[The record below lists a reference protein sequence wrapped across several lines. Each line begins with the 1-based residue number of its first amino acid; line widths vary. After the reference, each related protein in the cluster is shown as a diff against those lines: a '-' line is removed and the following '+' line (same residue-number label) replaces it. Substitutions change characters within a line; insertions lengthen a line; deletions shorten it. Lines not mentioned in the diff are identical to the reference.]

1 MFLIIQY
8 RLLFP
13 GNTFITD
20 IYGGMLASGNKGPTP
35 DNKGPALALSP
46 KRMSILE
53 WPDHFPQMLPKPKKA
68 PTNEL
73 APKPVKKGKDTLTPA
88 TTDQL
93 TPEDLEALD
102 QLIETISKLNK
113 ADLVESVIK
122 PALNNPGF
130 DLVLFEKK
138 TSGVDGTYCN
148 YLAFVY

>member
-1 MFLIIQY
+1 
-8 RLLFP
+8 
-13 GNTFITD
+13 
-20 IYGGMLASGNKGPTP
+20 MLASGNKGPTP

-53 WPDHFPQMLPKPKKA
+53 WPDHFPQMFPKPKKA
-68 PTNEL
+68 ATNEL
-73 APKPVKKGKDTLTPA
+73 APKAVKKAVIPDGKDILTPA

-102 QLIETISKLNK
+102 LLVETISELNK

-138 TSGVDGTYCN
+138 TSGVDGKYCN